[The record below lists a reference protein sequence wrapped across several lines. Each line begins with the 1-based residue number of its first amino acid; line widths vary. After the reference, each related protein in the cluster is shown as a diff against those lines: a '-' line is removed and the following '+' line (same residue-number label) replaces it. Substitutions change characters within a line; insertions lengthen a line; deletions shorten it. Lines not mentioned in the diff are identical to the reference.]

1 VPVEIPDYKVTPE
14 LIDKLNEYLE
24 VFKGTNNFFNYT
36 IRMDKNDASAK
47 RYIISF
53 KVEFSPPARLFS
65 SPVPARVCGLNLSLT
80 RVRAVW
86 LLCSALDRSPSTEW
100 NSCASRSKA
109 RASCC
114 TRSAA

>member
-1 VPVEIPDYKVTPE
+1 MEIPDYQVTPE

-47 RYIISF
+47 RYIIGF
-53 KVEFSPPARLFS
+53 KVSSRPRLSFSASSALCLLHLFQGCNTH
-65 SPVPARVCGLNLSLT
+65 ACALRCI
-80 RVRAVW
+80 
-86 LLCSALDRSPSTEW
+86 SALDRSPSMAWT
-100 NSCASRSKA
+100 SFALRFRA

>member
-1 VPVEIPDYKVTPE
+1 MEIPDYQVTPE

-47 RYIISF
+47 RYIIGF
-53 KVEFSPPARLFS
+53 KVCPAPLSPPLASFVFFISSTAATPIRAR
-65 SPVPARVCGLNLSLT
+65 CI
-80 RVRAVW
+80 
-86 LLCSALDRSPSTEW
+86 SALDRSPSMAWT
-100 NSCASRSKA
+100 SFASRFRA